1 MLPML
6 ELSKHVESCPGHRD
20 KPLALGAF
28 GQASSVQ
35 LSLNELSLRIEQLQQ
50 ATAAGCVEWLRFP
63 SRDTLDYHDGI
74 SISD

>member
-1 MLPML
+1 MLPMLPML

-20 KPLALGAF
+20 KPLALVAF

-50 ATAAGCVEWLRFP
+50 ATAAGCVEDFP
-63 SRDTLDYHDGI
+63 AGTH
-74 SISD
+74 